1 MDCKDCKQLLSKF
14 LDHELD
20 QKQQQMM
27 TNHIEDC
34 PACAQ
39 SLESITEMVNMLHK
53 IKAINPPVD
62 FVKNVNKRLDQ
73 LPFWDKFLIG
83 IRSVFSQS
91 SLAKVFG
98 FMAIVILILGIT
110 NQLNPGPK
118 KFQIE
123 SEYIKANKDQI
134 LILKLDEQSDI
145 AKIKEILFL
154 KGTVD
159 LSMEKQENAQI
170 FSFKIPYAEF
180 LNLHSVLAGMGQLE
194 KSTPNVELYDN
205 VDDSMS
211 WQKQAFQQLITVR
224 LEVLQ

>member
-20 QKQQQMM
+20 HKQQQMM

-73 LPFWDKFLIG
+73 LPFWNKVLIG
-83 IRSVFSQS
+83 IKSVFFQNKPAR
-91 SLAKVFG
+91 LFVL
-98 FMAIVILILGIT
+98 MAILILIFGIIS
-110 NQLNPGPK
+110 QLNLLSK
-118 KFQIE
+118 KLQIE
-123 SEYIKANKDQI
+123 SEYIKANKEQV
-134 LILKLDEQSDI
+134 LILKLDEQSNV

-154 KGTVD
+154 KQTVD
-159 LSMEKQENAQI
+159 LSMQEHENAQI
-170 FSFKIPYAEF
+170 FLFKIPYAEF
-180 LNLHSVLAGMGQLE
+180 LNLHSDLAGIGQLE
-194 KSTPNVELYDN
+194 KSTPNVELYEN
-205 VDDSMS
+205 INQSMS

-224 LEVLQ
+224 LEVRQ